1 VDCPETQALVKGTFT
16 RTFSRKLEK
25 RRIPISGS
33 IALTNRCNLRCVHC
47 YLGRQALSPRA
58 SQSKEL
64 SANRWMAIIDE
75 IAAAGCLYLL
85 FTGGE
90 PLLRNDFKQ
99 IYAHTKQAGILTSVF
114 TNGTRFTPTIIE
126 LFRDLPPHELEISLY
141 GMCAATYQAITGN
154 PEGHAECR
162 RGIDQLHAAGIK
174 FSLKTI
180 LMADN
185 QHEFH
190 AIKDLARQYNAD
202 FRFDAAIFPCLD
214 GNQAP
219 LAHRVSPEKAVDL
232 ELEDTAMIDRWRD
245 YIKRHGD
252 LMAFDKLYNCG
263 TGLTSFHI
271 DATGNLMP
279 CVLVDAVTYNLSDGS
294 FQTGWH
300 EVIPMIREIRV
311 DKEVEC
317 AQCDKRLLCGLC
329 PAFFNLENGSAE
341 TKSEYLCAMG
351 HHRFSTIF
359 GLQPTG
365 GHDAQR

>member
-1 VDCPETQALVKGTFT
+1 MDCPETKTLANGNFT
-16 RTFSRKLEK
+16 RTFSRKLEA

-47 YLGRQALSPRA
+47 YLGGEAPSFRGGHG
-58 SQSKEL
+58 KEL
-64 SANRWMAIIDE
+64 SAKKWMSIIDE

-99 IYAHTKQAGILTSVF
+99 IYSHAKQAGILTSVF
-114 TNGTRFTPTIIE
+114 TNGTRFTPATIE

-141 GMCAATYQAITGN
+141 GMSASTYQTIADSSG
-154 PEGHAECR
+154 GYAKCR
-162 RGIDQLHAAGIK
+162 SGIEQLHAAGIK

-180 LMADN
+180 LMAEN

-190 AIKDLARQYNAD
+190 AIKDLARRYNAD

-219 LAHRVSPEKAVDL
+219 LAHRVAAEKAVDL
-232 ELEDTAMIDRWRD
+232 ELEDPAMLDRWRD
-245 YIKRHGD
+245 YLERHGD

-279 CVLVDAVTYNLSDGS
+279 CVLVDTVTYNLSDGS
-294 FQTGWH
+294 FQTGWQ
-300 EVIPMIREIRV
+300 EVIPRIREIRV

-341 TKSEYLCAMG
+341 TKSDYLCAMG
-351 HHRFSTIF
+351 YHRFSTIF

-365 GHDAQR
+365 GHDVQG